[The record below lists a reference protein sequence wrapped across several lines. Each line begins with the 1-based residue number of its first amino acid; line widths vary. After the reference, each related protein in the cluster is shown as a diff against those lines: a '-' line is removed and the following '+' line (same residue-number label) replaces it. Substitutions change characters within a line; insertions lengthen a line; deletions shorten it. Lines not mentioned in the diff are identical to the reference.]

1 MGSNDI
7 KLTKLNI
14 SAEMNLTFGGAFL
27 KCCSKES
34 KYVDSL
40 LVQFN
45 LSIKRTNMYTVVLK
59 RYITVKDL
67 DENIRYLI

>member
-1 MGSNDI
+1 MVGSNDI

-27 KCCSKES
+27 KCCCKES

-40 LVQFN
+40 QLQIN
-45 LSIKRTNMYTVVLK
+45 LSNNRTYLYTVVLK

-67 DENIRYLI
+67 D

>member
-1 MGSNDI
+1 MGLNDI

-40 LVQFN
+40 QVQIN
-45 LSIKRTNMYTVVLK
+45 LSNNRTYMYTVVLK

-67 DENIRYLI
+67 DSGIRYLI

>member
-1 MGSNDI
+1 MGLNDI

-40 LVQFN
+40 QVQIN
-45 LSIKRTNMYTVVLK
+45 LSNNRTYMNTVVLK

-67 DENIRYLI
+67 DSNIRYLI